1 MRRKTQ
7 YSSETGRIIPPTS
20 WRTKR
25 RDFHTP
31 NTHPGARTP
40 QASQIQPGTI
50 SLEGQELRVTHLNT
64 PNTHQHTQTH
74 FNTTKHISTHPNT
87 P

>member
-20 WRTKR
+20 WRIKR

-31 NTHPGARTP
+31 NTRPGTHRSQASRTHPGP
-40 QASQIQPGTI
+40 IN
-50 SLEGQELRVTHLNT
+50 LEGQELRVTDLNT
-64 PNTHQHTQTH
+64 PAHA
-74 FNTTKHISTHPNT
+74 HIS
-87 P
+87 